1 MAIGFAPETA
11 SVNASRRAGRH
22 RTLEPAE
29 WTAAGIPLLINPRE
43 VVTDLHTRHLPAPG
57 TAVVAVYSPD
67 ERLTASASFAQRPHV
82 VDGWERR
89 NAILVHLRRITAD
102 DLRRRRPVR
111 TAVLLV
117 CRDGGAGWTEVDGA
131 WMWGLRDACSLYGLR
146 PGSYITVTDDGWR
159 VQGEDRTGRTPNAT
173 SWSAAASRGAASLR
187 PSGTP
192 PLRRAAAR

>member
-1 MAIGFAPETA
+1 MAIGFAPETT
-11 SVNASRRAGRH
+11 SVTSSRRAGRH
-22 RTLEPAE
+22 RTVEPSE

-67 ERLTASASFAQRPHV
+67 GRLTASASFAQRPGV
-82 VDGWERR
+82 TDGWERR
-89 NAILVHLRRITAD
+89 NAILSHLRRVTAD

-117 CRDGGAGWTEVDGA
+117 CRDGDAGWTEVDGA

-146 PGSYITVTDDGWR
+146 PGSYITLTEDGWR

-173 SWSAAASRGAASLR
+173 SWTATSRGAASLR